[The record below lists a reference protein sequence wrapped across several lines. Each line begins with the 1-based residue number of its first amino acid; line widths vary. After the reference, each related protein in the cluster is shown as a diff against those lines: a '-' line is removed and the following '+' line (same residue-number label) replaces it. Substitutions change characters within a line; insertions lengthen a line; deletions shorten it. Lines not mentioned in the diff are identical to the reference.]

1 MCHTPSW
8 VLGRQPGAKQG
19 PLPCAAYLLVEGGVE
34 TDSEATNRV
43 NLPCR
48 MTAPVK
54 DRQRRQERRGSR
66 WAQIGA
72 LKKG

>member
-19 PLPCAAYLLVEGGVE
+19 PGPCAAYMLVEGGVE

-43 NLPCR
+43 NLLWR
-48 MTAPVK
+48 MTTPVK
-54 DRQRRQERRGSR
+54 DRQRHQ
-66 WAQIGA
+66 
-72 LKKG
+72 